1 MHILDNQFISLLKEY
16 PRPIEW
22 GGGESH
28 GKNETCIY
36 LSKTFDTLLDTYDFF
51 DKILNNLI
59 NVELALVL
67 QYVNET
73 IPIDT

>member
-1 MHILDNQFISLLKEY
+1 LN
-16 PRPIEW
+16 
-22 GGGESH
+22 GGEKSH
-28 GKNETCIY
+28 GKKKTCIY
-36 LSKTFDTLLDTYDFF
+36 LSKNFNTLLDIYDFF

-73 IPIDT
+73 IPLTHKIEGFIS